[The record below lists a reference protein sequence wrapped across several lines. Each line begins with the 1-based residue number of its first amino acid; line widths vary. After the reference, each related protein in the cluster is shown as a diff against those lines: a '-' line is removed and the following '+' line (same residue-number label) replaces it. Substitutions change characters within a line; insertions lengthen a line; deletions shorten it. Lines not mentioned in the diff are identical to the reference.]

1 METKFKL
8 ISSLEKIFFD
18 YPEEVKEHTRGTML
32 KNEIYSFQLLGWV
45 KHEALRRMLCRIEV
59 ESELAPYIEVKQ
71 VGYVPAILP
80 SIRIGDDDDYIT
92 KTPGLFPDPLHPL
105 QDNKIE
111 LMNFQARAIWISV
124 EPKGQV
130 TGTYP
135 ITLKVYDPKDEL
147 LTEQTFTI
155 EIIDA
160 KLPELDIYNTGWLY
174 SDCIME
180 MHQVKFLSDAYWAL
194 LGKYLETYVKFG
206 HNMILTPLFTPP
218 LNTAIGKERPTNQ
231 LVEVTLTKG
240 KYTFGFEQLHKW
252 IQMCLR
258 YGIRYFEMNHLFT
271 QWGAKAAPKVMATVD
286 GEYKRLFGWETD
298 ATGEEYTTFLHRFL
312 EALLPF
318 LEEEGILDQCFFH
331 ISDEPSDRHEE
342 QYVAA
347 KKILKDYVKED
358 RLFDALS
365 HYSFY
370 EKGIIN
376 QPVVLNQDIQE
387 FLDHDAK
394 NLWTYYCMAS
404 RKGVANR
411 FVSMPAYRNR
421 ILGYQMYKYNIIGF
435 LHWGYNFWFNNL
447 SEYLVNPFL
456 DSCSGGQYQSG
467 DGYVVYPIGQDGEVV
482 CSTRLYVFNE
492 TLQDLRALRLLE
504 QLEGRD
510 AVLSLLDQVVGFAE
524 YPRDNEYILA
534 LREEINRRIKE
545 KQK

>member
-92 KTPGLFPDPLHPL
+92 KTPGLFPDPLQPL
-105 QDNKIE
+105 VDHKIE
-111 LMNFQARAIWISV
+111 LMSFQARAIWISI

-160 KLPELDIYNTGWLY
+160 ELPELDIYNTGWLY